1 MRTALRRTALMLV
14 CVVAAPLSAQSIT
27 PGAPAIAPVWMP
39 TSSSMGADST
49 ARPSPETSSNAS
61 AASAAAPATSPSDA
75 TRAGVHRPDLARPDQ
90 PTSLAST
97 ANLGQARAMMIVG
110 VAALFAG
117 AIIGD
122 TPGTII
128 MVGGAVIGLVGLYDY
143 LQ

>member
-1 MRTALRRTALMLV
+1 MP
-14 CVVAAPLSAQSIT
+14 AAPAMQ
-27 PGAPAIAPVWMP
+27 PVWMP
-39 TSSSMGADST
+39 TSSSLSADST
-49 ARPSPETSSNAS
+49 ARPAADSSS
-61 AASAAAPATSPSDA
+61 AASTAAPTTSPIDA
-75 TRAGVHRPDLARPDQ
+75 TRAGVHRPELARPDQ
-90 PTSLAST
+90 PTSLASN

>member
-1 MRTALRRTALMLV
+1 MRTALRRAALMLV

-27 PGAPAIAPVWMP
+27 PSAAPISPIWLP
-39 TSSSMGADST
+39 TSSQQSMDST
-49 ARPSPETSSNAS
+49 ARSAPDSAS
-61 AASAAAPATSPSDA
+61 TAAPATSPIDA

-110 VAALFAG
+110 VAALVAG

-128 MVGGAVIGLVGLYDY
+128 MVGGAVIGLVGLYEY

>member
-27 PGAPAIAPVWMP
+27 PGAPAIAPVWLP
-39 TSSSMGADST
+39 TPSSTSTDST
-49 ARPSPETSSNAS
+49 ARPAPQTASDAS
-61 AASAAAPATSPSDA
+61 ATGPATSPSDA

>member
-1 MRTALRRTALMLV
+1 MRTGLRRTALTLI

-27 PGAPAIAPVWMP
+27 PAAPAVSP
-39 TSSSMGADST
+39 TWLVTSPPLTADTT
-49 ARPSPETSSNAS
+49 ARPATESASSAS
-61 AASAAAPATSPSDA
+61 VNAAPATSPIDA
-75 TRAGVHRPDLARPDQ
+75 TRAGVHRPELARPDQ

>member
-14 CVVAAPLSAQSIT
+14 CVIAPPLSAQGIT
-27 PGAPAIAPVWMP
+27 PSAPTVSPVWLP
-39 TSSSMGADST
+39 TSPSMSADST
-49 ARPSPETSSNAS
+49 ARPAPETAND
-61 AASAAAPATSPSDA
+61 ASAAAPATSPSDA

>member
-1 MRTALRRTALMLV
+1 MRTALRRTALMLI
-14 CVVAAPLSAQSIT
+14 CAVAAPLSAQSIT
-27 PGAPAIAPVWMP
+27 PSAPAMPPVWMP
-39 TSSSMGADST
+39 TSSALGADST
-49 ARPSPETSSNAS
+49 ARPTSDSAS
-61 AASAAAPATSPSDA
+61 AANGAVPATSPIDA
-75 TRAGVHRPDLARPDQ
+75 TRAGVHRPDLPRPDQ
-90 PTSLAST
+90 PTSLASN

>member
-1 MRTALRRTALMLV
+1 MRAALRRTALMVV
-14 CVVAAPLSAQSIT
+14 CVVAAPVSAQSVGGNVSAPSPLWSAT
-27 PGAPAIAPVWMP
+27 SLSPGALAGDSAARP
-39 TSSSMGADST
+39 TADS
-49 ARPSPETSSNAS
+49 ARVAESPR
-61 AASAAAPATSPSDA
+61 DA
-75 TRAGVHRPDLARPDQ
+75 MRAGVHRPELARPDQ
-90 PTSLAST
+90 PTALPSR

>member
-1 MRTALRRTALMLV
+1 MRTALRRAALMLV
-14 CVVAAPLSAQSIT
+14 CVVAAPLSAQNIT
-27 PGAPAIAPVWMP
+27 PSAAAISPIWLATPSQQTM
-39 TSSSMGADST
+39 DST
-49 ARPSPETSSNAS
+49 ARLAPDSASSAV
-61 AASAAAPATSPSDA
+61 PATSPMDA
-75 TRAGVHRPDLARPDQ
+75 TRAGVHRPELARPDH
-90 PTSLAST
+90 PTSLASK